1 MRHERVWR
9 RQSLGTVLFS
19 LLFSLFFFVWP
30 ACLSDPCRMQSR
42 AGRRKG
48 QTAVTPVRV

>member
-1 MRHERVWR
+1 MAK
-9 RQSLGTVLFS
+9 TVSWDGGALF
-19 LLFSLFFFVWP
+19 LAFFSFRFFFVWP

-48 QTAVTPVRV
+48 ELPLHPSGFD